1 MTLISSADFKAAMR
15 PFGAAV
21 NIVTTAH
28 DGQMHGVTAT
38 AVCSVSAA
46 PPSLLVCINR
56 AASIHNPVRAAR
68 HFCVN
73 LLSAD
78 QVELA
83 QRFSASDEEARRR
96 RFEGLALRSLKTGS
110 PMLPNAVAAYDCE
123 LVETVESATHTIFIG
138 LVAAMHRAADHAD
151 ALMYRDGEFGVWS
164 PLVSAAAA
172 E

>member
-1 MTLISSADFKAAMR
+1 MTLISSADFKAGMR

-21 NIVTTAH
+21 NIITTAAG
-28 DGQMHGVTAT
+28 GQFHGVTAT
-38 AVCSVSAA
+38 AVCSVSAE

-56 AASIHNPVRAAR
+56 SASIHDPVRAAR

-73 LLSAD
+73 LLAAE

-83 QRFSASDEEARRR
+83 RRFSSSDEAARRR
-96 RFEGLALRSLKTGS
+96 RFEGLAVESLKTGS
-110 PMLPNAVAAYDCE
+110 PVLPDAVAAYDCE

-138 LVAAMHRAADHAD
+138 LVAAMRRAPGNVD
-151 ALMYRDGEFGVWS
+151 ALMYRDGQFGVWS
-164 PLVSAAAA
+164 PLASALAA

>member
-21 NIVTTAH
+21 NIITTAH

-56 AASIHNPVRAAR
+56 SASIHNPVRAAR

-83 QRFSASDEEARRR
+83 RRFSRPHADRFAGVPHRPGFGGAPLIDGCIAWFECLHHAQHTTGDHVLFIGEVQRCERRS
-96 RFEGLALRSLKTGS
+96 G
-110 PMLPNAVAAYDCE
+110 
-123 LVETVESATHTIFIG
+123 IG
-138 LVAAMHRAADHAD
+138 LVFHHGRYATTRPLDERD
-151 ALMYRDGEFGVWS
+151 AGD
-164 PLVSAAAA
+164 
-172 E
+172 